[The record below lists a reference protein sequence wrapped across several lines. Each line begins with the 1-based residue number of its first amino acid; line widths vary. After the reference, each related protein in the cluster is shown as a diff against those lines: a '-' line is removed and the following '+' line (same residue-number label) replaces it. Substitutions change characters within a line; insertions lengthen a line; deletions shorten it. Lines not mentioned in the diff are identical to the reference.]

1 MSTDKNNHQPANS
14 LFGPDT
20 AEKLTVAGEAQ
31 VRHNILKK
39 NMDEESF
46 TDPAYTVPGKEP
58 TISNQGRSTRKKVE
72 KRIRQLAERSDKVL
86 FSTKTV
92 FPFDFFPD
100 TLTINGNKIDLVISN
115 FFFSSATTSI
125 PLRDIANVEIE
136 TSPFF
141 AKLKIVNIRYPMEP
155 VEMSYLKKGEAVK
168 AKNIIDGLLVSM
180 SQGADVA
187 AVDPKK
193 MQAHIEKVGTSAVED

>member
-1 MSTDKNNHQPANS
+1 MSNDKNNQQPENS

-20 AEKLTVAGEAQ
+20 AEKLSVAGEALL
-31 VRHNILKK
+31 RHNALKE
-39 NMDEESF
+39 NMDKESAK
-46 TDPAYTVPGKEP
+46 PQNSMPGKEES
-58 TISNQGRSTRKKVE
+58 ISNQGKSNRRKVE
-72 KRIRQLAERSDKVL
+72 KKINQLAEKSDQVL
-86 FSTKTV
+86 FRTKSV

-100 TLTINGNKIDLVISN
+100 TLTINANKIDIVQSL
-115 FFFSSATTSI
+115 FFFSNSTTSV

-141 AKLKIVNIRYPMEP
+141 AKIKIVNIRYPMEP
-155 VEMSYLKKGEAVK
+155 VIIQYLHKDKAIR

-187 AVDPKK
+187 AVDPQK
-193 MQAHIEKVGTSAVED
+193 MQQQIEKVGEGAAAE